1 MVYVIYGFFSWTQ
14 ELLIVARVLLP
25 TKKVLDFSITALRFD
40 EQIQTILKW
49 ASRRESKSVYVA
61 NVHMLIEAHWNQEF
75 AAILRNADIV
85 TPDGMPLVWM
95 MRKMGAIYQDRVAG
109 MDIFLAL
116 CQLTQTQNISIFFLG
131 SQTEI
136 LSKMRKKL
144 EQEFPQVKIAAMEPL
159 PFRPLTE
166 TEDEALVKKINSSGA
181 SAVLVSLGCPKQ
193 ENWIAQHKGKIQA
206 VMIGLGG
213 VFPVYAG
220 IYKRA
225 PRIVRDLGLEWLYRC
240 IQEPRRLFSRYAKTI
255 PLFIWLATKQL
266 LSSSRIAAVFLHET
280 GE

>member
-1 MVYVIYGFFSWTQ
+1 M
-14 ELLIVARVLLP
+14 VARVLLP
-25 TKKVLDFSITALRFD
+25 IKKVLDFPITALRFD
-40 EQIQTILKW
+40 DQIQTIVKW
-49 ASRRESKSVYVA
+49 ASRRESKTIYVA
-61 NVHMLIEAHWNQEF
+61 NVHMLIEAHWNPEF
-75 AAILRNADIV
+75 ATVLRNADIV

-95 MRKMGAIYQDRVAG
+95 MRKMGALYQDRVAG

-116 CQLTQTQNISIFFLG
+116 CQLTQTQNLSIFFVG

-136 LSKMRKKL
+136 LSRMQNRL
-144 EQEFPQVKIAAMEPL
+144 EKEFPQIKIAAMEPL

-166 TEDEALVKKINSSGA
+166 IEDEALVQKINSSGA

-193 ENWIAQHKGKIQA
+193 ENWIAQHKGKVQA

-220 IYKRA
+220 IHKRA
-225 PRIVRDLGLEWLYRC
+225 PRIVRDLGLEWLYRW
-240 IQEPRRLFSRYAKTI
+240 IQEPRRLCGRYAKTI

-266 LSSSRIAAVFLHET
+266 LSSSRIAGVFLHET
-280 GE
+280 GD